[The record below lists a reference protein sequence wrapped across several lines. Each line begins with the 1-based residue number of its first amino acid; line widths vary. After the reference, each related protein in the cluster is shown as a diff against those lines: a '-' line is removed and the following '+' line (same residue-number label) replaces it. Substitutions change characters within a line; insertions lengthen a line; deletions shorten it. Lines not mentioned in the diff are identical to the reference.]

1 MPLQIPNLFEGCRTI
16 EPAGLTNDISKEL
29 PSSRG
34 LVLFANS
41 ANEPIQLLC
50 AANIRR
56 TARARLITEPA
67 ETSSKRKTS
76 ITEIA
81 TRIYYLSCFCDFRTS
96 LKYYEIARILFGDN
110 YTDLLAFGKTW
121 FLKIDIGTEWPN
133 FSVTDKPVIDTSKKV
148 FGPFCTHKSA
158 ADFKHALQEAF
169 LLCRCP
175 NLISNPKK
183 VKSCPYFQMQTCLR
197 PCSGNISRSQYL
209 EQTTAAIRAIGNMD
223 EQRTVLNNQMQ
234 QFSARL
240 DFEQAQNVK
249 KQLDNLN
256 LLDRDSY
263 KWVSELNSLAILH
276 INKSAKI
283 KVPKQKRKVQTYAA
297 FLIRAGEVIELADFK
312 IEETRALYE
321 SIKEKVSAPITT
333 FGNSEEFAE
342 KLSIASYY
350 LYRSN
355 RSGIWLKCEK
365 IASAEEITEAIKQK
379 FEK

>member
-175 NLISNPKK
+175 NLLSNPEK
-183 VKSCPYFQMQTCLR
+183 VKSCPYFQMQSCLG
-197 PCSGNISRSQYL
+197 PCSPNISRSQYL
-209 EQTTAAIRAIGNMD
+209 EQITASIRAIENID
-223 EQRTVLNNQMQ
+223 EQKAILDEQMQ
-234 QFSARL
+234 QFSAKL
-240 DFEQAQNVK
+240 DFEKAQNAK

-256 LLDRDSY
+256 LLDKDIYR
-263 KWVSELNSLAILH
+263 WVSSLDSLAILH
-276 INKSAKI
+276 IDKSAKI
-283 KVPKQKRKVQTYAA
+283 KIPKQKRKVQTYAA

-312 IEETRALYE
+312 IEEAPAMYE
-321 SIKEKVSAPITT
+321 SGKEKLSTPAIPAA
-333 FGNSEEFAE
+333 GPKELAE
-342 KLSIASYY
+342 KLSLSTYY
-350 LYRSN
+350 LYRN
-355 RSGIWLKCEK
+355 NPPGIWLKWK
-365 IASAEEITEAIKQK
+365 NIASAEEITEAIKQK